1 MAAAAAVP
9 AASVDQSGLLQSF
22 DATAAAVTSTSN
34 GATTAVVP
42 TAVAAAVRRN
52 GGSQVNQ
59 PGLLL
64 STTFWRERVES
75 SSEGVFVE
83 RLLRLVCSLC
93 RPFRSSILIL
103 LSHSPRKRC
112 NNRPSCFC
120 SDVPS
125 DTIERMEQCDMQ
137 SKWLPAKSKS
147 TLAHT
152 TAKIK
157 NGMLCQNLL
166 LLLFPGAFVRDD
178 SLDLGGRQG
187 GRQGGRRLLTKLRLQ
202 E

>member
-22 DATAAAVTSTSN
+22 DSTAAAVTSTSN

-42 TAVAAAVRRN
+42 TAVAAAAVRRN

-75 SSEGVFVE
+75 SEGVFVE
-83 RLLRLVCSLC
+83 RLLVCGLC

-112 NNRPSCFC
+112 NKGLNSIDRLASALTFRAIQSSGWSNAICNRSGF
-120 SDVPS
+120 
-125 DTIERMEQCDMQ
+125 RQ
-137 SKWLPAKSKS
+137 SRSRLW

-152 TAKIK
+152 TAKETDIFAEFS
-157 NGMLCQNLL
+157 CYFCFRV
-166 LLLFPGAFVRDD
+166 LF
-178 SLDLGGRQG
+178 
-187 GRQGGRRLLTKLRLQ
+187 T
-202 E
+202 

>member
-42 TAVAAAVRRN
+42 TAVAAAAVRRN

-83 RLLRLVCSLC
+83 LLLRLVCSLC

-112 NNRPSCFC
+112 NKGLNSMDRLASALTFRAIQSSGWSNAICNRSGFRQSRSRLWHTPQPKKRKIFAAKFSCYFC
-120 SDVPS
+120 FRV
-125 DTIERMEQCDMQ
+125 
-137 SKWLPAKSKS
+137 
-147 TLAHT
+147 
-152 TAKIK
+152 
-157 NGMLCQNLL
+157 
-166 LLLFPGAFVRDD
+166 LF
-178 SLDLGGRQG
+178 
-187 GRQGGRRLLTKLRLQ
+187 T
-202 E
+202 

>member
-75 SSEGVFVE
+75 SEGVFVE
-83 RLLRLVCSLC
+83 RLLVCGLC

-112 NNRPSCFC
+112 NKGLNSIDRLASALTFRAIQSSGWSNAICNRSGF
-120 SDVPS
+120 
-125 DTIERMEQCDMQ
+125 RQ
-137 SKWLPAKSKS
+137 SRSRLW
-147 TLAHT
+147 HT
-152 TAKIK
+152 PQPK
-157 NGMLCQNLL
+157 
-166 LLLFPGAFVRDD
+166 
-178 SLDLGGRQG
+178 
-187 GRQGGRRLLTKLRLQ
+187 
-202 E
+202 